1 MTKEEVFAYIKDAFQ
16 VHPDHPWEKYPE
28 NHVFRHSD
36 TGKWFALVMPVRAD
50 KLGLPGEARVDVLT
64 LKCEPLLID
73 SLSLQE
79 GYHRAY
85 HMNKTQWLT
94 VELNGKVPVERVED
108 LIDMSFDLT
117 DKR

>member
-1 MTKEEVFAYIKDAFQ
+1 MTKEEVFAYIKEAYRA
-16 VHPDHPWEKYPE
+16 HPDHPWEKYPE

-36 TGKWFALVMPVRAD
+36 TGKWFA
-50 KLGLPGEARVDVLT
+50 
-64 LKCEPLLID
+64 LLID

-117 DKR
+117 DKN

>member
-1 MTKEEVFAYIKDAFQ
+1 MTKEEVFTYIKDAYG
-16 VHPDHPWEKYPE
+16 VCPDHPWEKYPE

-36 TGKWFALVMPVRAD
+36 TGKWFALMMPVRAD
-50 KLGLPGEARVDVLT
+50 KLGLPGENRVDVLT

-94 VELNGKVPVERVED
+94 VELNEKVPVERVKD

-117 DKR
+117 DKK

>member
-1 MTKEEVFAYIKDAFQ
+1 MTKEEVFAYIKDAYQ
-16 VHPDHPWEKYPE
+16 VHPDHPWEKSPE
-28 NHVFRHSD
+28 NYVFRHLD

-50 KLGLPGEARVDVLT
+50 KLGLPGETRVDVIT

-73 SLSLQE
+73 TLSQQE

-117 DKR
+117 DKK